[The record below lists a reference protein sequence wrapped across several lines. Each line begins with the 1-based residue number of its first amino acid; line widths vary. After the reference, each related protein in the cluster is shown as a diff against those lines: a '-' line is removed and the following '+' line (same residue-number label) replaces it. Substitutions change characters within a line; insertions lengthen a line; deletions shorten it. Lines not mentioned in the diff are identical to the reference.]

1 ICIRTTRDKQLILD
15 VVLANQN
22 ITLKGCPKGILFFFS
37 PSNAKI
43 EYNYDSRI
51 SIPFFNFAN

>member
-1 ICIRTTRDKQLILD
+1 LILD

-37 PSNAKI
+37 PFNAKI
-43 EYNYDSRI
+43 
-51 SIPFFNFAN
+51 